1 MSDLQPPPPPPQGG
15 SGGPPR
21 PGWNPTALSAS
32 GQASYVGRT
41 STPDPASED
50 PQGAPAINKFAPR
63 RSLVPVL
70 LTVVTILIAAAVVY
84 AAANPAAPA
93 PSPSATA
100 PSPTPTVST
109 TPRAG
114 TPFAVSYTDITGVW
128 QITKHQWS
136 ARGLDIYVEVSVDT
150 GDLNCMFNALSAS
163 GEQARDATPSQLSP
177 NFVTGMIGAGEQRS
191 GWVHLPLT
199 ERGTAL
205 VFLHTPSQ
213 GQVSGIEVSG

>member
-1 MSDLQPPPPPPQGG
+1 MSDLQPPPPPPPGG
-15 SGGPPR
+15 PGGPPR
-21 PGWNPTALSAS
+21 PDWNPTALSGS

-41 STPDPASED
+41 SAPDPASED
-50 PQGAPAINKFAPR
+50 QRNAPAINTFAPK
-63 RSLVPVL
+63 RSLVPALVA
-70 LTVVTILIAAAVVY
+70 VVTVLIAAAVVY
-84 AAANPAAPA
+84 AAIIPATPT
-93 PSPSATA
+93 PTPSAA
-100 PSPTPTVST
+100 SSPTPSAST

-114 TPFAVSYTDITGVW
+114 TPFTVAYTDITGVW
-128 QITKHQWS
+128 QITKHRWT

-150 GDLNCMFNALSAS
+150 GDLYCLFNALSAS

-177 NFVTGMIGAGEQRS
+177 NFVTGLIGPGEQRS

-213 GQVSGIEVSG
+213 GQVSGIEVSE

>member
-1 MSDLQPPPPPPQGG
+1 MP
-15 SGGPPR
+15 
-21 PGWNPTALSAS
+21 
-32 GQASYVGRT
+32 
-41 STPDPASED
+41 
-50 PQGAPAINKFAPR
+50 F
-63 RSLVPVL
+63 L
-70 LTVVTILIAAAVVY
+70 LAVVTILIAAAVVY
-84 AAANPAAPA
+84 AAVNPATPA
-93 PSPSATA
+93 PSPSAS
-100 PSPTPTVST
+100 SPAAAPTVST

-136 ARGLDIYVEVSVDT
+136 DRGLDIFVEVSVDS

-163 GEQARDATPSQLSP
+163 GEQARDAGPSQLDP